1 MPSDRIPALLVTG
14 ATGAGKT
21 TFIRG
26 RLSARADGERGAVL
40 LNDFGEVTL
49 SDAQGVAERAVVV
62 REVAGCICCSAQVSL
77 RTAIVALIRESR
89 PRRLLI
95 EASAAAH
102 PREIVKVLEERGI
115 AGAVELERT
124 VCVVD
129 PAQAVDERYVAL
141 ELYREQVKAA
151 DTVIVSKTNVHIA
164 EEIDA
169 ARAALLAMGA
179 RHVE

>member
-1 MPSDRIPALLVTG
+1 MSSDRIPVLLVTG
-14 ATGAGKT
+14 TAGAGKS
-21 TFIRG
+21 TFIRR
-26 RLSARADGERGAVL
+26 RLSSRPEGQRWAVL

-49 SDAQGVAERAVVV
+49 TDAGVLEHGVVV

-77 RTAIVALIRESR
+77 RTALVTLIRESR

-102 PREIVKVLEERGI
+102 PREIVKVLDERGI
-115 AGAVELERT
+115 AAAVELEPI
-124 VCVVD
+124 VCIVD
-129 PAQAVDERYVAL
+129 PAHALDPRYASL

-151 DTVIVSKTNVHIA
+151 DRVILGKTDVRSA
-164 EEIDA
+164 EEINA